1 MGRDILSFSVIRMIV
16 KGGWLVGW
24 GEDYIE
30 RDG

>member
-1 MGRDILSFSVIRMIV
+1 MGRDILSFSVIRTIV
-16 KGGWLVGW
+16 KGGWLGG